1 MTLSRR
7 IARFAAHLNAEAL
20 PDAVREKAKVTLLH
34 NLAVALAGGP
44 LWGPAGRW
52 ARAEPEL
59 AGGARLLLDGR
70 RVAPDVAAFA
80 NGALMHARA
89 QDDVF
94 FPGLTHVGAMMT
106 PAALALGEQLD
117 ADGGALLVALVAGT
131 EASAAIG
138 DGLAPRTTVRGF
150 RASGL
155 YGVFAS
161 TVAAG
166 RLLGLG
172 EDAMANAIGI
182 AASLACGTN
191 QTWIAGTQE
200 YQFQIGAAARN
211 GLLAARLAQAGGTGA
226 PDALEGRAGF
236 FAAFMGTTD
245 GIDHVGEELGTRW
258 RTLDVTYKPYAVCAI
273 LQAPVREAIALAQRH
288 DLRADAI
295 RAVRLSLTPA
305 EAGYPGTDSTGPFA
319 DVAATLM
326 SAPFC
331 IALALSQRGVRGT
344 DLLRVDDPA
353 LMPLVARHRVI
364 ADPSLGPRS
373 FVLEVDHADGRTLR
387 HVETTVGE
395 PFNWTRDETLA
406 NLRAMRDELPLDAA
420 GVDALANWVL
430 AAERYRVTDLI
441 RVCVVGEPV
450 RAS

>member
-7 IARFAAHLNAEAL
+7 IARFAARLRTEDL

-34 NLAVALAGGP
+34 NLGVALAGGP

-52 ARAEPEL
+52 AHAEPRL
-59 AGGARLLLDGR
+59 AGGARLLLSGR
-70 RVAPDVAAFA
+70 RVAPDAAAFA

-117 ADGGALLVALVAGT
+117 ADGPALLAALVAGT
-131 EASAAIG
+131 EASSAIG
-138 DGLAPRTTVRGF
+138 DGLAPRTTARGF

-166 RLLGLG
+166 HLLGLD

-182 AASLACGTN
+182 ASSLSCGTN
-191 QTWIAGTQE
+191 QTWVAGTQE

-211 GLLAARLAQAGGTGA
+211 GLLAARLAAAGGTGA

-236 FAAFMGTTD
+236 FAAFMGSTD
-245 GIDHVGEELGTRW
+245 GIAHIGEDLGTRW

-273 LQAPVREAIALAQRH
+273 LQAPVREAIALAVRH

-295 RAVRLSLTPA
+295 REVRLSLTPA
-305 EAGYPGTDSTGPFA
+305 EAGYPGTDATGPFD

-331 IALALSQRGVRGT
+331 IALALSQRAVRGT
-344 DLLRVDDPA
+344 DLLRVDDAA

-364 ADPSLGPRS
+364 ADPTLGTRS
-373 FVLEVDHADGRTLR
+373 FVLEVDLADGRTLR

-395 PFNWTRDETLA
+395 PFNWSRDETVAHLH
-406 NLRAMRDELPLDAA
+406 AMRDELPIDAARIDALSALVLDA
-420 GVDALANWVL
+420 
-430 AAERYRVTDLI
+430 ERHRVHEL
-441 RVCVVGEPV
+441 VSACVVGEAA
-450 RAS
+450 REG